1 MAPDNLRHGVVVLPY
16 HADPLHQLARDLIRH
31 HREQLPDLTGVTLL
45 VDDPQISGP
54 LRRQLLAASAEQ
66 GFGGL
71 VGLEIRPLR
80 DWVRSFLPDNIRVC
94 STVSAE
100 LLLVDALRPYQHL
113 FNQANPWLL
122 ANELLE
128 LFQALTLGEI
138 GLPADCDSFID
149 RLQNAYGVRDSL
161 RQTLGREATIVHTLW
176 HAWHEQLRAQGL
188 TDADSAHLLSLRES
202 LDSIDSQQPLW
213 LALAD
218 PLTGAEQQWLQTL
231 LQRDQLHLY
240 IHGEIAATPA
250 GYPDQHLA
258 PLVRVLELPATETS
272 ATPYTRLLATIF
284 KQDEQPLQESAR
296 QLAQAASNSPAQARL
311 SVLLADNAEHEA
323 RAIDLQVRQWLLGGK
338 TRIAIVTEN
347 RRLARRV
354 RALLERA
361 DIQLAD
367 AAGWALSTT
376 SAAAALERWL
386 ECLEEDFAHL
396 PLLDLLKSPFVFA
409 DADAEQHRLATWR
422 LEQDLIR
429 HENIARNLNRYRAHA
444 HDRRKRLANQ
454 ADITPL
460 LDLFDRLENAAT
472 PLLTLRRGHHP
483 AARWLG
489 ALQQSLQRLAM
500 DRALEQ
506 DAAGSRLMQL
516 LEKLSGG
523 VDADAFE
530 LGWSE
535 FRTWLGRHLER
546 THFRPRPTQQ
556 RVRLLG
562 LAQSQLQQFDALILA
577 GAEQESL
584 PGHPAI
590 SPFFNQQVRLELG
603 LPQREAHYA
612 ERFYH
617 IRRLL
622 EAAPAMLVTAR
633 AEQDGEPVVISHW
646 LEYLLTLHHQA
657 WPDQSLLAAT
667 LADQANAA
675 ETFMVEREPDVP
687 LPLPGARPVPAL
699 EADQL
704 PAGFSPSDYQQ
715 LLDCPY
721 QYYAARALQLKP
733 PEEIR
738 EALSKADY
746 GERVHRC
753 LQALHTPVAGLPE
766 PFNAPFELA
775 NRAAAIARLE
785 AISRAVFADVLAD
798 NFEHQAWLGQWRAFI
813 PGYIDWQI
821 ARRQSGWQVRET
833 EQRSEGQ
840 LGAVAIRG
848 RLDRI
853 DRSDAGVAILDYK
866 TGNTIPKPTE
876 VSRGEAIQLP
886 FYALLQQQQDPDQ
899 PVAEVAYL
907 HFEKPE
913 KPLKLNC
920 SLEATE
926 LQQLGEAVGER
937 LQTLVNQ
944 IEAGQGLPAW
954 GDTNTCKYCDMALLC
969 RKPVWQT

>member
-1 MAPDNLRHGVVVLPY
+1 MTPDSLHDGVVVLPY
-16 HADPLHQLARDLIRH
+16 HADPLHQLARDLIHH

-45 VDDPQISGP
+45 VDDPQVSGP
-54 LRRQLLAASAEQ
+54 LRQQLLDAAAEQ

-71 VGLEIRPLR
+71 VGLDIRPLR
-80 DWVRSFLPDNIRVC
+80 DWVQAFLPDDIRVC
-94 STVSAE
+94 SAVSAE

-113 FNQANPWLL
+113 FNQASPWLL
-122 ANELLE
+122 AGELQA

-188 TDADSAHLLSLRES
+188 TDADSAYLLALRRSLES
-202 LDSIDSQQPLW
+202 LAGQQQLW
-213 LALAD
+213 LAIAQPLA
-218 PLTGAEQQWLQTL
+218 TAEQQWLQTL
-231 LQRDQLHLY
+231 LQRDQLRLY
-240 IHGEIAATPA
+240 LQGEIVAAPA

-258 PLVRVLELPATETS
+258 PLARALELPSSTTP
-272 ATPYTRLLATIF
+272 ATPYTRLLATVF
-284 KQDEQPLQESAR
+284 NLDDQPLQESAR
-296 QLAQAASNSPAQARL
+296 QLAQATPDSPAQPRL
-311 SVLLADNAEHEA
+311 AVLLADNAEHEA
-323 RAIDLQVRQWLLGGK
+323 RAIDLQVRQWLLAGK

-361 DIQLAD
+361 GIQLAD

-422 LEQDLIR
+422 LEQDIIR

-460 LDLFDRLENAAT
+460 LDLFDRLEAAAA
-472 PLLTLRRGHHP
+472 PLLALRRGRHP
-483 AARWLG
+483 ADRWLA
-489 ALQQSLQRLAM
+489 ALQQSLQQLAM
-500 DRALEQ
+500 DRALEE
-506 DAAGSRLMQL
+506 DAAGSRLVQL
-516 LEKLSGG
+516 LEHLAGG
-523 VDADAFE
+523 VDAGTFE
-530 LGWSE
+530 LAWGE

-584 PGHPAI
+584 PGHPTI
-590 SPFFNQQVRLELG
+590 SPFFNQQVRHELG

-622 EAAPAMLVTAR
+622 EASPAILVTAR

-646 LEYLLTLHHQA
+646 LEHLLTLHQQA
-657 WPDQSLLAAT
+657 WPDQSLLAT
-667 LADQANAA
+667 DLAAQAANADA
-675 ETFMVEREPDVP
+675 FQVENEPAIP
-687 LPLPGARPVPAL
+687 LPPPSARPAPVLAAGL
-699 EADQL
+699 L
-704 PAGFSPSDYQQ
+704 PPGFSPSDYQQ

-738 EALSKADY
+738 EALSRADY

-766 PFNAPFELA
+766 PFDAPFEPA
-775 NRAAAIARLE
+775 NREAAIARLE

-821 ARRQSGWQVRET
+821 ARRQSGWQVSQT
-833 EQRSEGQ
+833 EQRCEGQ

-853 DRSDAGVAILDYK
+853 DRADEGLAILDYK
-866 TGNTIPKPTE
+866 TGRSIPKPAE
-876 VSRGEAIQLP
+876 VHSGEAIQLP
-886 FYALLQQQQDPDQ
+886 FYALLQQQQDPERA
-899 PVAEVAYL
+899 VAEVAYL
-907 HFEKPE
+907 HFDKPD

-920 SLEATE
+920 SLAAEE
-926 LQQLGEAVGER
+926 LQPLGEAVGER

-944 IEAGQGLPAW
+944 LQEGQGLPAW
-954 GDTNTCKYCDMALLC
+954 GDTDTCNYCDMALLC

>member
-1 MAPDNLRHGVVVLPY
+1 MTPDSSRHGVEVLPY
-16 HADPLHQLARDLIRH
+16 HADPLHQLARDLIRQ
-31 HREQLPDLTGVTLL
+31 HREQLPDLTGVALL
-45 VDDPQISGP
+45 IDDPQVSGP
-54 LRRQLLAASAEQ
+54 LRRQLLDAAAEQ

-80 DWVRSFLPDNIRVC
+80 DWVRSFLSDDVRVC
-94 STVSAE
+94 SAVSAE

-122 ANELLE
+122 AGELLE

-138 GLPADCDSFID
+138 GLPPDCDSFID

-188 TDADSAHLLSLRES
+188 TDADSAHLLALRQSLES
-202 LDSIDSQQPLW
+202 LDSQQSLW
-213 LALAD
+213 LALAR
-218 PLTGAEQQWLQTL
+218 PLAPAEQQWLQTL
-231 LQRDQLHLY
+231 LQREQLHLY
-240 IHGEIAATPA
+240 VQGQIATAPA

-258 PLVRVLELPATETS
+258 PLAQALALPATPAP

-284 KQDEQPLQESAR
+284 DHDDQPLQESAR
-296 QLAQAASNSPAQARL
+296 QLAQAAPTSPAQARL
-311 SVLLADNAEHEA
+311 TVLLADNAEHEA
-323 RAIDLQVRQWLLGGK
+323 RAIDLQVRQWLLAGK

-361 DIQLAD
+361 GIQLAD

-409 DADAEQHRLATWR
+409 DADTEQHRLATWR
-422 LEQDLIR
+422 LEQDIIR

-460 LDLFDRLENAAT
+460 LDLFDRLEAAAA
-472 PLLTLRRGHHP
+472 PLQTLRRGRYP
-483 AARWLG
+483 AARWIA
-489 ALQQSLQRLAM
+489 ALQQSLQQLAM

-506 DAAGSRLMQL
+506 DAAGSRLVQL
-516 LEKLSGG
+516 LEKLAGG
-523 VDADAFE
+523 VDEGAFE
-530 LGWSE
+530 LAWGE

-590 SPFFNQQVRLELG
+590 SPFFNQQVRHELG
-603 LPQREAHYA
+603 LPQRETHYA

-633 AEQDGEPVVISHW
+633 AEQDGEPVVVSHW
-646 LEYLLTLHHQA
+646 LEHLLTLHQQA
-657 WPDQSLLAAT
+657 WPEQSLLAAT
-667 LADQANAA
+667 LAAQANAA
-675 ETFMVEREPDVP
+675 DGFQVAHEPAVP
-687 LPLPGARPVPAL
+687 LPSPSVQPVPVL
-699 EADQL
+699 EADLL
-704 PAGFSPSDYQQ
+704 PPGFSPSDYQQ

-753 LQALHTPVAGLPE
+753 LQALHTPVPGLPE
-766 PFNAPFELA
+766 PFDVPFEPA
-775 NRAAAIARLE
+775 NRTAAIERLE
-785 AISRAVFADVLAD
+785 AISEAVFADVLAD
-798 NFEHQAWLGQWRAFI
+798 NFEHQAWLGRWRAFI

-821 ARRQSGWQVRET
+821 ARRQGGWRVSQT
-833 EQRSEGQ
+833 ELRCEGQ

-853 DRSDAGVAILDYK
+853 DRADEGQAILDYK
-866 TGNTIPKPTE
+866 TGNTIPKPAE

-899 PVAEVAYL
+899 PVLEVAYL
-907 HFEKPE
+907 HFDKAD

-920 SLEATE
+920 SLAADE
-926 LQQLGEAVGER
+926 LQPLGEAVGER

-954 GDTNTCKYCDMALLC
+954 GDTDTCNYCDMALLC

>member
-1 MAPDNLRHGVVVLPY
+1 MTPDSSRDRVVVLPY
-16 HADPLHQLARDLIRH
+16 HADPLQQLARDLIHH

-45 VDDPQISGP
+45 VNDPQVSGP
-54 LRRQLLAASAEQ
+54 LRRRLLDAAAEQ
-66 GFGGL
+66 GVGGL
-71 VGLEIRPLR
+71 VGLAIHPLR
-80 DWVRSFLPDNIRVC
+80 DWVQSFLPDGVRVC
-94 STVSAE
+94 SSVSAE
-100 LLLVDALRPYQHL
+100 LLLVEALRPYQHL

-122 ANELLE
+122 AGELQE
-128 LFQALTLGEI
+128 LFQALTLGEV

-176 HAWHEQLRAQGL
+176 HAWHEQLRAQDL
-188 TDADSAHLLSLRES
+188 TDADSAHLLALRQSLES
-202 LDSIDSQQPLW
+202 LDPQQPLW
-213 LALAD
+213 LAVAD
-218 PLTGAEQQWLQTL
+218 PLAPAEQQWLQNL

-240 IHGEIAATPA
+240 LQGQIATTPA
-250 GYPDQHLA
+250 GYPDQHLWPLARQLALPDA
-258 PLVRVLELPATETS
+258 PLPE
-272 ATPYTRLLATIF
+272 TPYTRLLGTVF
-284 KQDEQPLQESAR
+284 DHDEQPLQASAR
-296 QLAQAASNSPAQARL
+296 QLAQVAPDSPARERL
-311 SVLLADNAEHEA
+311 AVLLADNAEHEA
-323 RAIDLQVRQWLLGGK
+323 RAIDLQVRQWLLAGK

-422 LEQDLIR
+422 LEQDIIR

-460 LDLFDRLENAAT
+460 LDLFDRLEAAAA
-472 PLLTLRRGHHP
+472 PLLALRRGRHP
-483 AARWLG
+483 AAHWIA

-506 DAAGSRLMQL
+506 DAAGSRLGQL
-516 LEKLSGG
+516 LEKLAGG
-523 VDADAFE
+523 VDEGAFE
-530 LGWSE
+530 LAWGE

-590 SPFFNQQVRLELG
+590 SPFFNQQVRHELG
-603 LPQREAHYA
+603 LPQRETHYA

-617 IRRLL
+617 IRHLL

-646 LEYLLTLHHQA
+646 LEHLLALHQQA
-657 WPDQSLLAAT
+657 WPEQSLLATT

-675 ETFMVEREPDVP
+675 EAFQVEREPAVP
-687 LPLPGARPVPAL
+687 LPPPSARPVPVL
-699 EADQL
+699 EADLL
-704 PAGFSPSDYQQ
+704 PPGFSPSDYQQ

-766 PFNAPFELA
+766 PFDAPFELA

-785 AISRAVFADVLAD
+785 AISQAVFADVLAD

-821 ARRQSGWQVRET
+821 ARRQGGWQVCET

-866 TGNTIPKPTE
+866 TGNTIPKPAE

-913 KPLKLNC
+913 KRLKLNC
-920 SLEATE
+920 SLAATE

-954 GDTNTCKYCDMALLC
+954 GDADTCKYCDMALLC

>member
-1 MAPDNLRHGVVVLPY
+1 MTPDSARNGVVVLPC
-16 HADPLHQLARDLIRH
+16 HADPLQQLARDLIRA

-45 VDDPQISGP
+45 VDDPQVSGP
-54 LRRQLLAASAEQ
+54 LRRQLLDAAAEQ

-80 DWVRSFLPDNIRVC
+80 EWLRGFLPDDIRVC
-94 STVSAE
+94 SAVSAE

-113 FNQANPWLL
+113 FNQASPWLL
-122 ANELLE
+122 AGELLE

-149 RLQNAYGVRDSL
+149 RLQHAYGVRDSL
-161 RQTLGREATIVHTLW
+161 RQTLGREATMVHTLW
-176 HAWHEQLRAQGL
+176 HAWHQQLRAQNL
-188 TDADSAHLLSLRES
+188 TDADSAHLLALRRSLAALEPHQR
-202 LDSIDSQQPLW
+202 LW
-213 LALAD
+213 LAVAD
-218 PLTGAEQQWLQTL
+218 PLAPAEQHWLQSL
-231 LQRDQLHLY
+231 LQRGQLHLY
-240 IHGEIAATPA
+240 LQGEITPEPA
-250 GYPDQHLA
+250 GYPDRHLA
-258 PLVRVLELPATETS
+258 PLARRLDLPATARA
-272 ATPYTRLLATIF
+272 ATPYTRLLASIF
-284 KQDEQPLQESAR
+284 DHDQQPLQESAR
-296 QLAQAASNSPAQARL
+296 QLAQAAPESPARERL
-311 SVLLADNAEHEA
+311 AVLLADNAEHEA
-323 RAIDLQVRQWLLGGK
+323 RAIDLQVRQWLLAGK

-361 DIQLAD
+361 GIQLAD

-422 LEQDLIR
+422 LEQDIIR

-460 LDLFDRLENAAT
+460 LDLFDRLEEAAA
-472 PLLTLRRGHHP
+472 PLLALRRGRHP
-483 AARWLG
+483 AARWIA

-500 DRALEQ
+500 DRALEA
-506 DAAGSRLMQL
+506 DAAGSRLVLL
-516 LEKLSGG
+516 LEQLAGG
-523 VDADAFE
+523 VDAGAFE
-530 LGWSE
+530 LAWGE

-546 THFRPRPTQQ
+546 SHFRPRPTQQ

-562 LAQSQLQQFDALILA
+562 LAQSRLQQFDALIVA

-584 PGHPAI
+584 PGHPPI
-590 SPFFNQQVRLELG
+590 SPFFNQQVRHELG
-603 LPQREAHYA
+603 LPQRENHYA

-622 EAAPAMLVTAR
+622 EAAPALLITAR

-646 LEYLLTLHHQA
+646 LEHLLTLHQQA
-657 WPDQSLLAAT
+657 WPGQSLLATT
-667 LADQANAA
+667 LAAQAGSAGAYQVHGEAA
-675 ETFMVEREPDVP
+675 VP
-687 LPLPGARPVPAL
+687 LPPPSQQPVPAL
-699 EADQL
+699 APDLL
-704 PAGFSPSDYQQ
+704 PPGFSPGDYQQ

-721 QYYAARALQLKP
+721 QYYAARVLQLKP

-738 EALSKADY
+738 EALSRADY

-753 LQALHTPVAGLPE
+753 LQALHSPVAGLPA
-766 PFNAPFELA
+766 PFDAPFEPA
-775 NRAAAIARLE
+775 SRDAAIARLE
-785 AISRAVFADVLAD
+785 AISRAVFADVLSD

-821 ARRQSGWQVRET
+821 ARARSGWQVHET
-833 EQRSEGQ
+833 EQRAEGQ

-853 DRSDAGVAILDYK
+853 DRADEGLAILDYK
-866 TGNTIPKPTE
+866 TGSTIPRPAE
-876 VSRGEAIQLP
+876 VTSGEAIQLP
-886 FYALLQQQQDPDQ
+886 FYALLQQQQDPAQ
-899 PVAEVAYL
+899 PVLEVAYL
-907 HFEKPE
+907 HFEKPD
-913 KPLKLNC
+913 KPLKLSC
-920 SLEATE
+920 SLATE
-926 LQQLGEAVGER
+926 ELQTLGEAVGER
-937 LQTLVNQ
+937 LQTLVDQ
-944 IEAGQGLPAW
+944 LQAGQGLPAW
-954 GDTNTCKYCDMALLC
+954 GDTDTCKYCDMALLC